1 MGTIPSRR
9 TRRASFLPRPSRC
22 FAWILNS
29 FFSAMISPYKLSAT
43 QAIVDLQL
51 PIAESKEPCGSVNRQ
66 LAINNRQPL
75 DGR

>member
-1 MGTIPSRR
+1 
-9 TRRASFLPRPSRC
+9 
-22 FAWILNS
+22 
-29 FFSAMISPYKLSAT
+29 MISPYKLSAT